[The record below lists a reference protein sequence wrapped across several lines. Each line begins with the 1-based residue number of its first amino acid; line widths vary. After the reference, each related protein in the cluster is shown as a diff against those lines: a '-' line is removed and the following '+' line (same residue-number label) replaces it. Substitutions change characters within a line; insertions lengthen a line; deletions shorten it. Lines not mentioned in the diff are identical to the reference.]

1 MTAVKSSILIFYL
14 TLSKGQSLFRL
25 GTYLTLG
32 FVNVAGLGLTLV
44 NIFQCRPVAVAI
56 QIPTPPGAYCIDI
69 VALYLSAAPVN
80 IVADIAIFFLPML
93 TLWHMRLPR
102 KQKIIL
108 LLVFGTGLF
117 VTVISVLRTVF
128 LLHAAIARVT
138 NVNPPGV
145 HDLSCMLIANPLF
158 SFHR

>member
-1 MTAVKSSILIFYL
+1 LTAVKSSILIFYL
-14 TLSKGQSLFRL
+14 TLSKGHSLFRL

-32 FVNVAGLGLTLV
+32 LVNVAGLVLTLV
-44 NIFQCRPVAVAI
+44 NVVQCRPVAAVVHV
-56 QIPTPPGAYCIDI
+56 PTPPGAQCIDI
-69 VALYLSAAPVN
+69 VALYLSTAPVN
-80 IVADIAIFFLPML
+80 IVTDIAIFFLPMP
-93 TLWHMRLPR
+93 TLWRMRLPK

-117 VTVISVLRTVF
+117 VTVISVIRTVS

-138 NVNPPGV
+138 SLHPPGV
-145 HDLSCMLIANPLF
+145 HDLLCMLISNLLF